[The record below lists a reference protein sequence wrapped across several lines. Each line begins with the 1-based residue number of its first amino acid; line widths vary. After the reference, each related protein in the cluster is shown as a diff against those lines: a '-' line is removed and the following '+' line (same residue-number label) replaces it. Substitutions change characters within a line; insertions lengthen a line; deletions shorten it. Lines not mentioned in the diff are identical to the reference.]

1 MVKLHIMSMMISEL
15 YDALKEAG
23 SSEDKARL
31 AASAV
36 ADFNEAINDIK
47 QVIKELKGELTLP
60 KWMIGFNLAF
70 TMVVVWKVFT

>member
-1 MVKLHIMSMMISEL
+1 MISEL

-23 SSEDKARL
+23 ATEDKARA

-36 ADFNEAINDIK
+36 AQWENRFDKIEIK
-47 QVIKELKGELTLP
+47 LTIMEGKIDLL

-70 TMVVVWKVFT
+70 SMAVVWKVFT

>member
-1 MVKLHIMSMMISEL
+1 MSFMSLMISEL

-23 SSEDKARL
+23 ATEDKARA

-36 ADFNEAINDIK
+36 AQREDRFDKIEIK
-47 QVIKELKGELTLP
+47 LTIMEGKIDLL

-70 TMVVVWKVFT
+70 SMAVVWKVFT

>member
-1 MVKLHIMSMMISEL
+1 MMISEL

-31 AASAV
+31 AAAAV

-47 QVIKELKGELTLP
+47 QVIKELKGEMTLP

-70 TMVVVWKVFT
+70 TMAVVWKVFT